1 MNYSLAL
8 LGATLLLAA
17 TAQVSQAQAP
27 GGMEPP
33 VKSPEVSKD
42 RKVTFRLRAPNAK
55 TVTVARDGA
64 QPAPLTKDS
73 AGVWTFTT
81 EPLTPDIYS
90 YNYVVD
96 GLLIADPVNPV
107 VRPGVSGGHQS
118 LVTVPAVPPAV
129 WETAD
134 APRGTVHHHTFRSKA
149 IGDERDYYVYTPAGY
164 EYGQDTYPVLYL
176 LHGLTDD
183 ASGWVTAGRANVIL
197 DNLIAGGRAKP
208 MIVVMPNGYGL
219 PDPAGN
225 LGAMFQPGAAK
236 KNREQFTKSVLEE
249 VLPQV
254 EKAYRAK
261 SDRES
266 RAVAGLSMGG
276 GQAAHVGLNNL
287 DKFAW
292 IGCFSSAFV
301 MLDQADQAFPNL
313 SAKDNERIRLL
324 WVGCGK
330 DDFLIQSNRS
340 TVEWLKSKG
349 VKHTWVESEGAHS
362 WPVWRRYLAD
372 FASLLFR

>member
-1 MNYSLAL
+1 MSYAVPVLA
-8 LGATLLLAA
+8 AAALLAA
-17 TAQVSQAQAP
+17 VAQVSQAQAP

-33 VKSPEVSKD
+33 VKSPEVAKD
-42 RKVTFRLRAPNAK
+42 LKVTFRLRAPNAK
-55 TVTVARDGA
+55 SVSVARDGA
-64 QPAPLTKDS
+64 PPTPMTKDA
-73 AGVWTFTT
+73 AGVWTHTT
-81 EPLTPDIYS
+81 EPLTPNIYS
-90 YNYVVD
+90 YNFIVD
-96 GLLIADPVNPV
+96 GLLIADPVNPM
-107 VRPGVSGGHQS
+107 VRPGVTGGHQS
-118 LVTVPAVPPAV
+118 LVTVPATPPAL

-134 APRGTVHHHTFRSKA
+134 VPRGTVHHHTFRSKV

-164 EYGQDTYPVLYL
+164 EEGKDAYPVLYL
-176 LHGLTDD
+176 HHGLTDD

-197 DNLIAGGRAKP
+197 DNLIARGKAKP

-225 LGAMFQPGAAK
+225 LGAMFEPGAAK
-236 KNREQFTKSVLEE
+236 KNRDQFTRSILEE

-254 EKAYRAK
+254 EKAFRVK
-261 SDRES
+261 TDRES

-276 GQAAHVGLNNL
+276 GQSAHLGLNNL
-287 DKFAW
+287 DRFAW

-301 MLDQADQAFPNL
+301 MLDPPEQAFPGL
-313 SAKDNERIRLL
+313 GAKDNERIRLL
-324 WVGCGK
+324 WIGCGK

-340 TVEWLKSKG
+340 TVEWLKTKG